1 MHTVFLLLGSN
12 MGNRLELLRQ
22 ARTWLKAQVGNLV
35 ALSACYE
42 SEPWGFEAE
51 TWFINQV
58 VQAETMLTPEQL
70 LLAVQ
75 HIEQQLG
82 RVRGTNIKT
91 NEDKPLAIH
100 HLSCHTDTYQSRPMD
115 IDILFYDDVVVL
127 TPALHIP
134 HPLLH
139 LRLFTLLPLHDIA
152 PHYNHPSLRQT
163 IAELLAQCNDKGIVK
178 KYSM

>member
-12 MGNRLELLRQ
+12 MGNRLDILRQ
-22 ARTWLKAQVGNLV
+22 ARTLLNAQVGNLV

-70 LLAVQ
+70 LRAVQ

-82 RVRGTNIKT
+82 RIRSADIKT
-91 NEDKPLAIH
+91 NDDKSLAIRH
-100 HLSCHTDTYQSRPMD
+100 SPRHTGAYQSRPID
-115 IDILFYDDVVVL
+115 IDILFYDHIVVR
-127 TPALHIP
+127 TPTLHIP

-139 LRLFTLLPLHDIA
+139 LRRFTLLPLHDIA
-152 PHYNHPSLRQT
+152 PHYAHPLLHQT
-163 IAELLAQCNDKGIVK
+163 IAALLTQCDDKGIVK
-178 KYSM
+178 RHHT